1 MASIWTRPVMARRNG
16 VQLGCHMLRTLDIP
30 GMKWTFDILVHNVL
44 LISFDAFLL
53 LPHLLITAIPLM
65 PCVCVGYAVLCLA
78 HGLLLVGLRQGLS
91 QMDS

>member
-16 VQLGCHMLRTLDIP
+16 VQCGCHMLRTLDIP
-30 GMKWTFDILVHNVL
+30 GMKWTFDILVYNVL
-44 LISFDAFLL
+44 LISFDAFFL

-78 HGLLLVGLRQGLS
+78 HGLLLVSLRQGLS